1 MKNSIHIVLLLLIC
15 LISSCQKKNQSYR
28 IEGQITGFPDST
40 MVYLKNM
47 ETDSDFDSTMV
58 VNNKLVLKG
67 ELSDVPLQVWFYSRI
82 EKQLVY
88 TNLFMGND
96 HMSLTGDIKDFP
108 WKVNVSGSNF
118 HNDFMALQSLT
129 REFDIERDTMV
140 RNFFKLPD
148 SLREN
153 KWSDLIPRM
162 KRIDSTTKAIKI
174 DFIKKNPNLYSSI
187 INLGYLKNGMP
198 KDSVRKL
205 YNGLTPQIKKS
216 KYAKIVSIFLEDKI
230 LDKNDTY
237 YDFTALNQKNDSI
250 RLSELRKGKYTL
262 LDFTAY
268 NCGPCIMAA
277 KELRKIDKNHKDS
290 LDIVSF
296 SNDIKKEDWLKS
308 LERDSVTWPSLWDGK
323 GRYSKTAIKY
333 GVNGFP
339 TFFLIDPSGK
349 IIDKWSGFGEG
360 SLLAKLEKFKS

>member
-1 MKNSIHIVLLLLIC
+1 MKKSIPIVILLFIG
-15 LISSCQKKNQSYR
+15 IIASCKKENQGYR
-28 IEGQITGFPDST
+28 IEGQVTGFPDST

-58 VNNKLVLKG
+58 MGNTFKFEG
-67 ELSDVPLQVWFYSRI
+67 ELPDIPLQVWFHSRI
-82 EKQLVY
+82 DQQFVY

-108 WKVNVSGSNF
+108 WNVNVSGSNL
-118 HNDFMALQSLT
+118 HNDFMALQGLT
-129 REFDIERDTMV
+129 RELDIERDTMV
-140 RNFFKLPD
+140 RNFFKLPND
-148 SLREN
+148 QREN
-153 KWSDLIPRM
+153 KWKNLSSRM
-162 KRIDSTTKAIKI
+162 KSIDSTTKAIKI
-174 DFIKKNPNLYSSI
+174 DFIRNNPDSHSSI
-187 INLGYLKNGMP
+187 INLGYLKNSIP
-198 KDSVRKL
+198 KDSVEKF
-205 YNGLTPQIKKS
+205 YNAYTPTIKAS

-230 LDKNDTY
+230 LEKNDDY
-237 YDFTALNQKNDSI
+237 YDFTALSQENDSI
-250 RLSELRKGKYTL
+250 QLSELRKGKYIL

-277 KELRKIDKNHKDS
+277 KELREIDQTHSDS
-290 LDIVSF
+290 LNIVSF